1 MRSTALFLATIL
13 ISFSLSFATNKN
25 FPILAEVEA
34 VPFGRTLLNVVQLQF
49 KMEHPLEDIATYLYD
64 IQSNLQQAKAN
75 EDQEHTDYQS
85 DCTLDLA
92 TAANTIET
100 YTNSLNTAQDAYDNA
115 KATEQDKTSKLT
127 AEQGDLSGYQD
138 DLDAEDSANDDA
150 VAEYQK
156 DSADLTD
163 AINACSEAL
172 DLLSRLS
179 SSPSL
184 FIQLSTQISNK
195 LEKVREKLAKHLP
208 TSLTI
213 YTPIIDAL
221 AQIKSKANPEDVR
234 AVSELISKLSD
245 ELTDHL
251 NTLND
256 NEETRVDNYNNAVT
270 NLQNNIENSEER
282 IDSLKQDITDAQNE
296 EANQQSKI
304 DSYSDLLDAANQA
317 EAARQT
323 QCDDEVAQYNSDTDS
338 RASELTILQKLIDH
352 FESKLASMSD
362 YLSDRTAAFDTTD
375 NSESSSG
382 SNGSSGSSGS
392 SGSNGS
398 S

>member
-25 FPILAEVEA
+25 FPILAEVES

-64 IQSNLQQAKAN
+64 IQSNLQQAKAS
-75 EDQEHTDYQS
+75 EDQEHSDYQGS
-85 DCTLDLA
+85 CSLDLA
-92 TAANTIET
+92 TADNNIET
-100 YTNSLNTAQDAYDNA
+100 YTNSLNTAQEAFDNA
-115 KATEQDKTSKLT
+115 KATEQDKSSKL
-127 AEQGDLSGYQD
+127 ANEQSDFAGYQD
-138 DLDAEDSANDDA
+138 DLDAENAANDEA
-150 VAEYQK
+150 VVEFNK
-156 DSADLTD
+156 NTADLTD
-163 AINACSEAL
+163 AINACTEAL

-179 SSPSL
+179 SSPAL

-234 AVSELISKLSD
+234 AVSELISKLRD

-251 NTLND
+251 NTLNA
-256 NEETRVDNYNNAVT
+256 NEATRVDNYNNAVA
-270 NLQNNIENSEER
+270 NLQNNIDTSSER
-282 IDSLKQDITDAQNE
+282 INALNQDIADAQAE

-304 DSYSDLLDAANQA
+304 DSYSQLLQDAQDAR
-317 EAARQT
+317 AARQS
-323 QCDDEVAQYNSDTDS
+323 QCDNEVTQFNSDTDT
-338 RASELTILQKLIDH
+338 RGSELAILQKLIDH

-362 YLSDRTAAFDTTD
+362 YLSERTA
-375 NSESSSG
+375 G
-382 SNGSSGSSGS
+382 L
-392 SGSNGS
+392 
-398 S
+398 

>member
-1 MRSTALFLATIL
+1 MRSNALFLATIL

-34 VPFGRTLLNVVQLQF
+34 VPFGKTLLNVVQLQF

-64 IQSNLQQAKAN
+64 IQSNLQQAKAS
-75 EDQEHTDYQS
+75 EDSEHSDYQS
-85 DCTLDLA
+85 ECSLDLA
-92 TAANTIET
+92 TADNNIET
-100 YTNSLNTAQDAYDNA
+100 YTNSLNTAQDAWDNA
-115 KATEQDKTSKLT
+115 KAVEQDKSSKLS
-127 AEQGDLSGYQD
+127 AEQSDLSGYQD
-138 DLDAEDSANDDA
+138 DLDAEDNGNDDA
-150 VAEYQK
+150 VAEFARN
-156 DSADLTD
+156 SADLTD

-221 AQIKSKANPEDVR
+221 AQIKSKANPDDVR
-234 AVSELISKLSD
+234 AVSELISKLRD

-251 NTLND
+251 NTLNT
-256 NEETRVDNYNNAVT
+256 NEAVRVDNYNNAVE
-270 NLQNNIENSEER
+270 NLQNNIETSQTR
-282 IDSLKQDITDAQNE
+282 IDQLKQDISDAQNE

-304 DSYSDLLDAANQA
+304 DSYSDLLDAANT
-317 EAARQT
+317 ART
-323 QCDDEVAQYNSDTDS
+323 SRKSQCDDEVATFNSDTDA
-338 RASELTILQKLIDH
+338 RGSELNILQKLIDH

-362 YLSDRTAAFDTTD
+362 YLSERTAGF
-375 NSESSSG
+375 
-382 SNGSSGSSGS
+382 
-392 SGSNGS
+392 
-398 S
+398 